1 MTNQEY
7 DMTNESNR
15 PVNQETESASDLK
28 ASDFFPP
35 GTGWNHAPAN
45 DRQKSPE
52 QLQQEAFEAQL
63 GRGDLDQH

>member
-7 DMTNESNR
+7 DMTDESNR
-15 PVNQETESASDLK
+15 PVNQETESASNLK

-35 GTGWNHAPAN
+35 GSGWNRAPAN

-52 QLQQEAFEAQL
+52 QLQQEEFDAQRA
-63 GRGDLDQH
+63 RGDLGQH